1 MEVIKK
7 ELATPEGL
15 EPPTDRLEICCSI
28 RLSYGVCLIVSESG
42 RQDSNLQPPGPKPG
56 ALAIAPRP
64 EQNLFNLV
72 ATARVGFEPTARFL
86 ACDRLASGCFRPL
99 SHLAPQKRLQI
110 YSVFLF
116 PPNNFLFFY

>member
-7 ELATPEGL
+7 RISDPGGTRTPNRQIRNLLLYPVELRGL
-15 EPPTDRLEICCSI
+15 LNFSK
-28 RLSYGVCLIVSESG
+28 SG